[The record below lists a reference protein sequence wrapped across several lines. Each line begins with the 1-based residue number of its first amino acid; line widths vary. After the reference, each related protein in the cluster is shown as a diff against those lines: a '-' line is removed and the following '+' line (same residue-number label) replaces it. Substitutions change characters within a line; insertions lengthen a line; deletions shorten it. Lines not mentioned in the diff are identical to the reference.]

1 MGVGTVR
8 WTAPFDDHPA
18 RVASRGSME
27 LVAARDKD
35 GWLALYAED
44 ALIEDPVGPSPFD
57 PQGAGHRGR
66 EHMSIFW
73 DGTIATTE
81 RLDFEIV
88 ASHAAGD
95 EVANV
100 GTITALLP
108 GGVRLETHGVYVY
121 RVNASGLITSLRAF
135 WEFDRAMATVT
146 PGGSR

>member
-1 MGVGTVR
+1 MGEGIVR
-8 WTAPFDDHPA
+8 WSAQFDDHPA
-18 RVASRGSME
+18 RVASRRSME

-35 GWLALYAED
+35 GWIALYSED

-66 EHMSIFW
+66 EHMAVFW

-88 ASHAAGD
+88 SSYAAGD

-100 GTITALLP
+100 GNITAHLP
-108 GGVRLETHGVYVY
+108 GGVQLETNGVYVY
-121 RVNASGLITSLRAF
+121 RVNASGSITSLRAF
-135 WEFDRAMATVT
+135 WEFERAMGTV
-146 PGGSR
+146 R